1 MAKVTTVQ
9 LATRLTLFEDEVK
22 TLNQSFSMNAVT
34 YTEHSADRL
43 ILATSSGWQ
52 EINKG
57 GVGTGVYLTV
67 KSDKPILVS
76 LDATTNPWSL
86 GKSPDGGVIAL
97 VGSYTHVYV
106 KNNITT
112 NQATVSSVMTD
123 ENA

>member
-1 MAKVTTVQ
+1 MAKVTTVE
-9 LATRLTLFEDEVK
+9 LATRLTLFEDQVK
-22 TLNQSFSMNAVT
+22 ILNQSFSMKAVT

-43 ILATSSGWQ
+43 VLATSSGWQ

-67 KSDKPILVS
+67 KSDQPILVS
-76 LDATTNPWSL
+76 LNVTASPWNV
-86 GKSPDGGVIAL
+86 GKSPDGGVVSL

-106 KNNITT
+106 RNNSTT
-112 NQATVSSVMTD
+112 NQATINSVMTD

>member
-1 MAKVTTVQ
+1 MAKVTTVE

-22 TLNQSFSMNAVT
+22 VLNQSFSMNAVT

-43 ILATSSGWQ
+43 VLATSSGWQ

-67 KSDKPILVS
+67 KTDRPIQVS
-76 LDATTNPWSL
+76 LDATTNPWNV
-86 GKSPDGGVIAL
+86 GKSPDGGIVAL
-97 VGSYTHVYV
+97 AGSYTHVYV
-106 KNNITT
+106 KNNSTT
-112 NQATVSSVMTD
+112 NQATINSVMTD